1 MWNQQESLMHEV
13 MEDKKWDRFKESVKE
28 GKGLLKETETRKKRQ
43 RRHKVRWEEDS
54 SLDEES

>member
-1 MWNQQESLMHEV
+1 MQEV